1 MGLLV
6 SMKGLLKYAL
16 ATALLMELVFLFE
29 MPAEARSKGRN
40 VKIGAHTSILI
51 GHQNV
56 SNGHQKVLTGRQN
69 GASCILWWFL
79 FVSSKR
85 SSLCGILFI
94 KRSFCKV
101 FLYWAQSSGIRSS
114 LGLAIHLEKILYI
127 VVYLQTELLREK

>member
-1 MGLLV
+1 MFKIYGQVTQIITGLLV

-56 SNGHQKVLTGRQN
+56 SNGHQKVLTGRQS

-85 SSLCGILFI
+85 SSLCGIFFKKGLFAKFI
-94 KRSFCKV
+94 NTGYS
-101 FLYWAQSSGIRSS
+101 
-114 LGLAIHLEKILYI
+114 
-127 VVYLQTELLREK
+127 